1 MSICFLIFLD
11 LLPKYF
17 NRTHFA
23 KEWRR
28 RFQTWKLDVPILCA
42 YIEWKREGNINYQ
55 KAWIVD
61 IINTC
66 LFLFMFDKRCQRS
79 LTQDVIAT
87 WSWWWKAQER
97 QQDSG
102 YAGHWLPRNDSG
114 PYPAGWISDCPGP
127 GDGQSNGVRH
137 RDGNGRRKNTCRWIA
152 MRCWKWSDESA
163 GKTMRIK

>member
-1 MSICFLIFLD
+1 MSICFLVFLD

-28 RFQTWKLDVPILCA
+28 WFQTWKLDVPILCA

-127 GDGQSNGVRH
+127 GDGQQMGYGTVMAMAEGKTLADGSLWGA
-137 RDGNGRRKNTCRWIA
+137 GNGQTNLQGK
-152 MRCWKWSDESA
+152 RCV
-163 GKTMRIK
+163 